1 MLRLSLL
8 LPVSLPHLSD
18 FPTAYLQ
25 LIKGALYRSSPTH
38 TNPFLTPPQL
48 GLSEASWR
56 EISLSA
62 NSSSP
67 VQFGLKLHSPEGE
80 EADGL

>member
-1 MLRLSLL
+1 MLWLSLL
-8 LPVSLPHLSD
+8 LPVSLPHLGD

-38 TNPFLTPPQL
+38 ANPFLTPQL